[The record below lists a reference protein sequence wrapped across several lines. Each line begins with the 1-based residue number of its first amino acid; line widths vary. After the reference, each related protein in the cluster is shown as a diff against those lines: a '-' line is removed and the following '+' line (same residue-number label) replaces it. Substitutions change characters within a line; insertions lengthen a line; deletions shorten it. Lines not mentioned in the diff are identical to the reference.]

1 VAAVRPV
8 LFPRVFGQSQS
19 WNRPWEDF
27 VVEGFVVD
35 LANPFPLH
43 EWVEP
48 GLPMGPPV
56 VYDVEV
62 RGITIQNFRNNGLF
76 TERVDGF
83 TFVDVETNHIPG
95 YGIFPTLS
103 KNGSIR
109 QSRASGSDDSG
120 ICAPAP
126 GLTFP
131 WMANPGWR
139 ASSELTVPA
148 TLSPATPDTRS

>member
-1 VAAVRPV
+1 VRRPYG
-8 LFPRVFGQSQS
+8 LFFFLGFLANLSPGIVPGKVSF
-19 WNRPWEDF
+19 W
-27 VVEGFVVD
+27 EGFVVD

-131 WMANPGWR
+131 WMANPGLK
-139 ASSELTVPA
+139 APHK
-148 TLSPATPDTRS
+148 